1 MNYLDKILQDR
12 QYWIL
17 LTALL
22 SLIVLPAFMGS
33 EVFSNLLFKVT
44 LSIVFFTSVSAV
56 MTGRRLFMYGLWL
69 ALAII
74 LLQWISSQ
82 FKDQTNLIILNNV
95 IFLLFFIY
103 IVHRLFLV
111 ILRSGR
117 VTVDVIVVSVC
128 IYLIIGIVFAILC
141 STMHFLFDNAY
152 SQTFS
157 PGSYIYEF
165 IYYSFIT
172 MATVGYGDVSP
183 TISQTQALAV
193 IMGIT
198 GQLYMTI
205 IVAVLV
211 GKYLQH
217 SAE

>member
-1 MNYLDKILQDR
+1 MSYLDKILQNR

-17 LTALL
+17 LAALL
-22 SLIVLPAFMGS
+22 SLIVLPAFMDS
-33 EVFSNLLFKVT
+33 VFFANLLFRVT

-74 LLQWISSQ
+74 LLQWINSW
-82 FKDQTNLIILNNV
+82 FKEESHLIITTNLI
-95 IFLLFFIY
+95 FLFFFGY
-103 IVHRLFLV
+103 IVYRLFLV
-111 ILRSGR
+111 IIRSQR

-128 IYLIIGIVFAILC
+128 IYLIIGIVFAVLS
-141 STMHFLFDNAY
+141 STMNSLYDGAY

-157 PGSYIYEF
+157 RSSQIYEF
-165 IYYSFIT
+165 VYYSFIT
-172 MATVGYGDVSP
+172 MATVGYGDISP
-183 TISQTQALAV
+183 TVSQTQALAV